1 MKIHEYQAKQILK
14 KFNVP
19 IQDGYVI
26 KDTLNAKETVKKVQS
41 DFGSEAVVVKA
52 QIHAGGRGKAGGLKF
67 CTSADKAENEIK
79 EMMGK
84 KLVTHQTGPEGKEVK
99 KILITE
105 ALDIKSE
112 FYIAITLDRAKEM
125 NVIMAS
131 PEGGVDIEEVAEK
144 NPEEIHKLKISPGG
158 DLLTHHAST
167 IAYNLGLT
175 GVAAKKAQ
183 KNILGIYKA
192 FTSLDAALI
201 EVNPFAV
208 VKGGDVVVLDCKASF
223 DDNAL
228 YRQRQVAE
236 MKDENE
242 YDPLELEAAR
252 HDLNYVKLDGNIGL
266 MVNGAGLS
274 MSTMD
279 IIKYYGGEAAN
290 FMDVAGAATP
300 TRVAAA
306 FKLIYKDPD
315 VKGILINIF
324 GGMMRCNDIAQGL
337 SDASKEVG
345 LDKPLVVRLEGT
357 NVEMGMDILKNS
369 GFPIKP
375 VETMEQAAQDIVNLV
390 KEKK

>member
-1 MKIHEYQAKQILK
+1 MDIHEYQAKQLLSKCGVSIPPGEVVYQTHEAENILSW
-14 KFNVP
+14 
-19 IQDGYVI
+19 
-26 KDTLNAKETVKKVQS
+26 LNEDKII
-41 DFGSEAVVVKA
+41 VKA
-52 QIHAGGRGKAGGLKF
+52 QVHAGGRGKAGGVKI
-67 CTSADKAENEIK
+67 CKGDDQVIKTVDEMIGMKIITPQTSA
-79 EMMGK
+79 
-84 KLVTHQTGPEGKEVK
+84 EGKTVRRVYLEKAYKIEKELYFCITVDRETGGNTIITSK
-99 KILITE
+99 K
-105 ALDIKSE
+105 
-112 FYIAITLDRAKEM
+112 
-125 NVIMAS
+125 
-131 PEGGVDIEEVAEK
+131 GGVNIEEVAEK
-144 NPEEIHKLKISPGG
+144 NPEDIHKLNIAPGG
-158 DLLTHHAST
+158 DLLTHHART
-167 IAYNLGLT
+167 IVYNLGLKGKT
-175 GVAAKKAQ
+175 AKSAQ
-183 KNILGIYKA
+183 KNILSIYKA
-192 FTSLDAALI
+192 FTSLDAALV

-208 VKGGDVVVLDCKASF
+208 IDSGETLVLDCKASF

-274 MSTMD
+274 MATMD

-300 TRVAAA
+300 ERVAAA

-324 GGMMRCNDIAQGL
+324 GGMMRCNDIAEGL
-337 SDASKEVG
+337 VNASKEVG
-345 LDKPLVVRLEGT
+345 LNKPLVVRLEGT

-375 VETMEQAAQDIVNLV
+375 VDTMEEAAKNVVEMV
-390 KEKK
+390 KGE